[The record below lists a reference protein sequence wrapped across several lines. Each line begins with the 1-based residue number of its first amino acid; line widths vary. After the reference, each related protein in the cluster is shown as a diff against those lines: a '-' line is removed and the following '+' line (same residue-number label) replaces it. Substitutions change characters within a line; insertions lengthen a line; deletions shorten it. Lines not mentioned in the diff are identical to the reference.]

1 MKKVIGI
8 LALLALTGNIAS
20 AELLKNMKWTGGAEI
35 KNATGQKSV
44 AVTKAD
50 WSNTFSRFTLGANF
64 DLNEDINAQ
73 VTAVKSDYRK
83 YGSDNG
89 QTVDGI
95 TANVLFTEAYVN
107 LKNVLYIN
115 HKIGR
120 QYYGKAGDMVIYYGP
135 AFGANNGV
143 ANFSVSAID
152 GWYGEWMKNKWTVTG
167 LAAKV
172 AENSATNPAD
182 VNLYGVTGKY
192 DHSEE
197 VKGSAYFYQKDNR
210 DDGALYRHDILQ
222 VAGAKAEGKFEGI
235 GYGVEYAM
243 NMGKDKQHAGTV
255 GDPVVDYKGTALK
268 VNLDYGVDAKEFGKF
283 EFMGEYAMGSGDELN
298 SANGADADKS
308 EQGEFQ
314 AISPNYQP
322 GMIFG
327 TYGVGQT
334 MNGIGNL
341 TVMKAGVK
349 YMPKQMEKL
358 SVGAKYFIFNPTEKV
373 PGVNGYDT
381 YGNELDLC
389 AHWKHSE
396 NVGLKLSYA
405 MFMPEKDYVVNYKG
419 AGASDATETLLGFDV
434 MLKF

>member
-44 AVTKAD
+44 VAGKAD

-64 DLNEDINAQ
+64 DLNDDINAQ
-73 VTAVKSDYRK
+73 VTAVKSDFRK
-83 YGSDNG
+83 YGDAAGSQSVDN
-89 QTVDGI
+89 I
-95 TANVLFTEAYVN
+95 TANVLFTEAYVG

-135 AFGANNGV
+135 TFGANNGV

-167 LAAKV
+167 LAAKRN
-172 AENSATNPAD
+172 ENSTTNPKD

-192 DHSEE
+192 DYSEE
-197 VKGSAYFYQKDNR
+197 VKGSAYFYQS
-210 DDGALYRHDILQ
+210 DDRNDATFRHDILQ
-222 VAGAKAEGKFEGI
+222 VAGVKAEGKFEGI

-243 NMGKDKQHAGTV
+243 NTGKDKQVAT
-255 GDPVVDYKGTALK
+255 PIDYKGTALK
-268 VNLDYGVDAKEFGKF
+268 VNLDYALDAKEIGKF
-283 EFMGEYAMGSGDELN
+283 HFMGEYGMGSGDETG
-298 SANGADADKS
+298 SADEN
-308 EQGEFQ
+308 GEFQ
-314 AISPNYQP
+314 GISQNYQP

-341 TVMKAGVK
+341 TVMNAGVK
-349 YMPKQMEKL
+349 YMPKQIEKL
-358 SVGAKYFIFNPTEKV
+358 SFGAKYFTFAPTEEPV
-373 PGVNGYDT
+373 GYDT

-389 AHWKHSE
+389 AHWMHSE
-396 NVGLKLSYA
+396 NVGLKASYA
-405 MFMPEKDYVVNYKG
+405 MFMPEKDF
-419 AGASDATETLLGFDV
+419 AGKDTTETLMGFDV

>member
-8 LALLALTGNIAS
+8 LALLVFAGNIAS
-20 AELLKNMKWTGGAEI
+20 AELIKNMKWTGGAEI

-44 AVTKAD
+44 VAGKSD

-107 LKNVLYIN
+107 LKNVLYLN
-115 HKIGR
+115 HKFGR

-135 AFGANNGV
+135 AFSGNNTV
-143 ANFSVSAID
+143 ANFTVSALD
-152 GWYGEWMKNKWTVTG
+152 GWYGEWNKNKWTVTG

-172 AENSATNPAD
+172 DENSATNPQD
-182 VNLYGVTGKY
+182 INLYGVTGKY
-192 DHSEE
+192 DYSEE
-197 VKGSAYFYQKDNR
+197 VKGSAYFYQADSR
-210 DDGALYRHDILQ
+210 DDTTGTFYQHNTLN
-222 VAGAKAEGKFEGI
+222 VAGAKVEGKFEGI
-235 GYGVEYAM
+235 GYGAEYAM
-243 NMGKDKQHAGTV
+243 NFGKNKMDVVT
-255 GDPVVDYKGTALK
+255 PVDYVGTALK
-268 VNLDYGVDAKEFGKF
+268 VNLDYALDAKELGKF
-283 EFMGEYAMGSGDELN
+283 EFMGEYGMGSGDE
-298 SANGADADKS
+298 SATDD
-308 EQGEFQ
+308 EEGEFYG
-314 AISPNYQP
+314 INSNYQP

-341 TVMKAGVK
+341 TTMNVGVK
-349 YMPKQMEKL
+349 YMPKQIEKL
-358 SVGAKYFIFNPTEKV
+358 SFGAKFFTFAPTEEPV
-373 PGVNGYDT
+373 GYDA
-381 YGNELDLC
+381 YGTELDLC
-389 AHWKHSE
+389 AGWKHSD
-396 NVGLKLSYA
+396 NVSLKASYA
-405 MFMPEKDYVVNYKG
+405 MFMPEEDFAGKDT
-419 AGASDATETLLGFDV
+419 TETLMGFDV

>member
-44 AVTKAD
+44 ATGKAD

-89 QTVDGI
+89 QTVDNI

-107 LKNVLYIN
+107 LKNVLWLN
-115 HKIGR
+115 HKFGR

-135 AFGANNGV
+135 GFGANNGV

-167 LAAKV
+167 VMAKLD
-172 AENSATNPAD
+172 ENSTTNPQD

-192 DHSEE
+192 DYSEE
-197 VKGSAYFYQKDNR
+197 VKGSAYFYQKDSR
-210 DDGALYRHDILQ
+210 DDTAGTMYQHNTLN
-222 VAGAKAEGKFEGI
+222 VAGVKAEGKFEGI

-243 NMGKDKQHAGTV
+243 NMGKNKQLAV
-255 GDPVVDYKGTALK
+255 AEDYVGTALK
-268 VNLDYGVDAKEFGKF
+268 VNLDYALDAKELGKF
-283 EFMGEYAMGSGDELN
+283 EFMGEYGMGSGDE
-298 SANGADADKS
+298 SATDD
-308 EQGEFQ
+308 EEGEFQ
-314 AISPNYQP
+314 AISHNYLP

-341 TVMKAGVK
+341 TTMNVGLK
-349 YMPKQMEKL
+349 YMPKQIEKL
-358 SVGAKYFIFNPTEKV
+358 SFGAKFYTFAPTEE
-373 PGVNGYDT
+373 PTGYDA

-389 AHWKHSE
+389 AGWKHSE

-405 MFMPEKDYVVNYKG
+405 MFMPDEDYVVAYKG